1 MSKEKN
7 FTVRICE
14 DYVHREPG
22 KVKEILD
29 RVSKIISNSYIRV
42 GQEIKE

>member
-1 MSKEKN
+1 MEEKN

-14 DYVHREPG
+14 DYVIQDSE

-29 RVSKIISNSYIRV
+29 RISKTITNSYKKRKSNN
-42 GQEIKE
+42 E

>member
-1 MSKEKN
+1 MKEKN

-14 DYVHREPG
+14 DYVIQDSE

-29 RVSKIISNSYIRV
+29 RISKTITNSYKRK
-42 GQEIKE
+42 KEK